1 MEVLKMDEILDILKE
16 NAKITP
22 EELSVMLKIPV
33 EEIKARIKKLEEDKV
48 ILKYSAII
56 NPEKSPTHKENVLAF
71 IEVRVRPEREKG
83 FDALAERLYRFP
95 EVKSLYLMSGAYD
108 FLVVVEGKTLKDVA
122 FFVSEKLSVQENVKS
137 TATHF
142 LLKTFKE
149 NGTIIDSPEEIERL
163 VVSP

>member
-1 MEVLKMDEILDILKE
+1 MDEIIEILQE
-16 NAKITP
+16 NAKITA
-22 EELSVMLKIPV
+22 EELAVMLKIPV
-33 EEIKARIKKLEEDKV
+33 QEVKERIKKLEDEKI

-56 NPEKSPTHKENVLAF
+56 NPEKAPQRKEKVLAF
-71 IEVRVRPEREKG
+71 IEVQVRPEREKG
-83 FDALAERLYRFP
+83 FDAIAERLYKFP

-149 NGTIIDSPEEIERL
+149 NGTIIDSPEELERL
-163 VVSP
+163 AITL

>member
-1 MEVLKMDEILDILKE
+1 MDEIIEILQE

-22 EELSVMLKIPV
+22 EEIAVMLKISV
-33 EEIKARIKKLEEDKV
+33 EEVKERIKKLEDEKI

-56 NPEKSPTHKENVLAF
+56 NPEKAPKRKENVLAF

-83 FDALAERLYRFP
+83 FDAIAERLYKFP

-149 NGTIIDSPEEIERL
+149 NGTIIDSLEEIERL
-163 VVSP
+163 AVTL